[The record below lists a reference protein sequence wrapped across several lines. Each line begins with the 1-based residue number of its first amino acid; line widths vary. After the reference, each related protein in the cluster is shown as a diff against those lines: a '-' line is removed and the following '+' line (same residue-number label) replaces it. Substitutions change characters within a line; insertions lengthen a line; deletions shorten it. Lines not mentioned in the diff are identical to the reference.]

1 MCVRVCA
8 AIFLFLCAAR
18 GLAWSFA
25 AETIVILLVQAGIHT
40 KMHMHCSAPGLLQ
53 HCRTDTPWLAAVIS
67 HAQC

>member
-25 AETIVILLVQAGIHT
+25 AETIVILLVQAGIHPH
-40 KMHMHCSAPGLLQ
+40 MHMHCSA
-53 HCRTDTPWLAAVIS
+53 
-67 HAQC
+67 